1 MDWRAFTVEVIRQL
15 WDRGLYRDNPWLR
28 RCHDNWIGFWIDWK
42 TSLTMK
48 AVNRQLKKLNPEPVK
63 MIEPTFEETLEG
75 DTLLGGPMR
84 LHHEFTDD
92 NNT

>member
-1 MDWRAFTVEVIRQL
+1 
-15 WDRGLYRDNPWLR
+15 
-28 RCHDNWIGFWIDWK
+28 
-42 TSLTMK
+42 MK
-48 AVNRQLKKLNPEPVK
+48 AVNRQLKKLDPEPVK

-75 DTLLGGPMR
+75 DTPLGGPMR